1 MKKRSLILLLVLTIA
16 LTVCLAACNDNQNN
30 NNTPTTVSVTFEYGD
45 GTTTAKQVTYGGTV
59 QKPQDPTKE
68 NNKFAGWYLDG
79 EKFDFSTALT
89 SDIRLVA
96 KWQADV
102 TVTFEYGDDT
112 ETTKQ
117 VTYGDTVQKPQDPTK
132 ENNKFAGWYLD
143 GEVFDFS
150 TALTSDIRLVAKWE
164 ALPATLTVTF
174 KSEGEEDKPSVVN
187 RNGKVLRPATP
198 KRDGYFFDGWYLGN
212 DKYDFSKPV
221 TEDITVTAKWLT
233 REQINET
240 LSAAFQKDYSNYTS
254 VRKME
259 EYYEGETYSY
269 TITYKRTD
277 STATFLQEQEGLANT
292 ETIIP
297 FDSNGNPVIVYYLD
311 TLNNKWQKSQNN
323 SFGSYLIPL
332 DFGAIEPDY
341 FEYEE
346 GRYFVLNDCAQ
357 YVEYALFGTTLDF
370 YGLYLEIENGQ
381 IAKIGGGCYSF
392 DGEFTQTIKEVGTTQ
407 ITLPELPALNV
418 NVTAKNEEKTEG
430 REIDL
435 SFILSLFTITVDGRT
450 VDVKENML
458 NLGSLNLKNPA
469 AGEYPITCTYTI
481 KNGESYSKTA
491 TLKVVPA
498 IESDLTLAEIF
509 ERDYSNMTVKYNGN
523 DYLMNYG
530 FMIYWVASTNHFY
543 GVFEEGEYRLVKYN
557 SNAQTIANAS
567 WQRMPRM
574 DLFLALNPDLFVQDE
589 EDKSVYVLDSSMN
602 LDKDT
607 LALLSKIFKQN
618 ELTSTYE
625 AVIDDDHGFFI
636 KLTVNDNY
644 IAQIEMTYYAKASA
658 SSTATEKTCTYEICD
673 IGTTAEIEL
682 TDEITDKLYPEE

>member
-1 MKKRSLILLLVLTIA
+1 MKKLSVVLLLVLTIA
-16 LTVCLAACNDNQNN
+16 LTACLVACDKNQHNND
-30 NNTPTTVSVTFEYGD
+30 NTPTTLSVTFEYGD
-45 GTTTAKQVTYGGTV
+45 GTATTQHVTYGGTV

-68 NNKFAGWYLDG
+68 NNKFVGWYLAG
-79 EKFDFSTALT
+79 EEFDFSTALT
-89 SDIRLVA
+89 SDIRLA
-96 KWQADV
+96 
-102 TVTFEYGDDT
+102 
-112 ETTKQ
+112 
-117 VTYGDTVQKPQDPTK
+117 
-132 ENNKFAGWYLD
+132 
-143 GEVFDFS
+143 
-150 TALTSDIRLVAKWE
+150 AKWE

-174 KSEGEEDKPSVVN
+174 KSEGEEDNPVVVN
-187 RNGKVLRPATP
+187 RNDKASRPTNP
-198 KRDGYFFDGWYLGN
+198 KRDGYFFDGWYAGN

-221 TEDITVTAKWLT
+221 TEDVTVTAKWLT

-240 LSAAFQKDYSNYTS
+240 LSSAFQKNYSNYTS
-254 VRKME
+254 VRKVE

-277 STATFLQEQEGLANT
+277 STATFVQVQEDLANM

-311 TLNNKWQKSQNN
+311 ALNNKWEKSQNN

-332 DFGAIEPDY
+332 NFDAIEPDY

-357 YVEYALFGTTLDF
+357 YVEYALFGTMQDF
-370 YGLYLEIENGQ
+370 FGLYLEIENGQ
-381 IAKIGGGCYSF
+381 IVKIGGGCYSF
-392 DGEFTQTIKEVGTTQ
+392 EGEFTQTIEEVGTTQ
-407 ITLPELPALNV
+407 ITLPELPALDV
-418 NVTAKNEEKTEG
+418 KVTAKDEERTEG
-430 REIDL
+430 REIEL
-435 SFILSLFTITVDGRT
+435 SMILSMFTITVDGRT
-450 VDVKENML
+450 IEVKENML
-458 NLGSLNLKNPA
+458 NLGSLSLKKPA
-469 AGEYPITCTYTI
+469 VGEYPITCTYTI
-481 KNGESYSKTA
+481 KNGESYAKTA
-491 TLKVVPA
+491 TLTVVPA
-498 IESDLTLAEIF
+498 VESDLTLAEIF
-509 ERDYSNMTVKYNGN
+509 ERDYSNMTIKYNGN

-543 GVFEEGEYRLVKYN
+543 GVFEEGEFRLVRYN

-607 LALLSKIFKQN
+607 LALLSAIFKQN
-618 ELTSTYE
+618 EATANSS

-658 SSTATEKTCTYEICD
+658 SAKATEKTCTYEICE
-673 IGTTAEIEL
+673 IGTTAEIEPSE
-682 TDEITDKLYPEE
+682 EILQKLYPQN